1 MEDAIL
7 ALAVKYNGNFGN
19 IFMGTQ
25 LEELIAKECVTKEQ
39 KNSAKK
45 FVKEKGYKY
54 TTLDSEDYP
63 PNIFKEMISPPFVLF
78 YMGNLN
84 LLYARIDYN
93 TLINVTGTK
102 TYDDYG
108 EKVTKQVV
116 KELCERKNCII
127 VTGNNCGVESIIMD
141 TAIKENCRI
150 IIVYNGGREE
160 NEEKSLDEIL
170 KLLKENNYSEK
181 DYLIVTQY
189 PNTICN
195 KKESDKNSRQM
206 RTTRIAIAAS
216 DKLLITASTEDHLY
230 SSYVATRA
238 DKKVFIVPAPY
249 DNKKLANN
257 QLIAKGKNIL
267 ATVDNLFEGYD

>member
-116 KELCERKNCII
+116 KELCKKEKCII
-127 VTGNNCGVESIIMD
+127 ITGKNFGVESIIVD
-141 TAIKENCRI
+141 T
-150 IIVYNGGREE
+150 VL
-160 NEEKSLDEIL
+160 EKRR
-170 KLLKENNYSEK
+170 KL
-181 DYLIVTQY
+181 I
-189 PNTICN
+189 
-195 KKESDKNSRQM
+195 
-206 RTTRIAIAAS
+206 
-216 DKLLITASTEDHLY
+216 
-230 SSYVATRA
+230 
-238 DKKVFIVPAPY
+238 
-249 DNKKLANN
+249 
-257 QLIAKGKNIL
+257 KNIRK
-267 ATVDNLFEGYD
+267 NIMNI

>member
-1 MEDAIL
+1 MEDEIL

-19 IFMGTQ
+19 ILMDTQ
-25 LEELIAKECVTKEQ
+25 LKELIAKECVTKEQ

-63 PNIFKEMISPPFVLF
+63 PNVFKEMISPPFVLF

-84 LLYARIDYN
+84 LLDAIGYD

-102 TYDDYG
+102 TYDAYG

-116 KELCERKNCII
+116 KELCGRENCII

-141 TAIKENCRI
+141 TVIKENGRI

-189 PNTICN
+189 PNTVCN
-195 KKESDKNSRQM
+195 EKESDKNSRQM

-216 DKLLITASTEDHLY
+216 DKLLITASTKDHLH

-238 DKKVFIVPAPY
+238 DKKVFVVPAPY

-267 ATVDNLFEGYD
+267 TTVDNLFEDYD

>member
-1 MEDAIL
+1 MEDEIL

-19 IFMGTQ
+19 ILMDTQ
-25 LEELIAKECVTKEQ
+25 LKDLIAKECVTKEQ

-63 PNIFKEMISPPFVLF
+63 PNVFKEMISPPFVLF

-84 LLYARIDYN
+84 LLDAIGYD

-102 TYDDYG
+102 TYDAYG

-116 KELCERKNCII
+116 KELCERENCII

-141 TAIKENCRI
+141 TVIKENGRI

-181 DYLIVTQY
+181 DYLIFTQY
-189 PNTICN
+189 PNTVCN
-195 KKESDKNSRQM
+195 EKESDKNSRQM

-216 DKLLITASTEDHLY
+216 DKLLITASTKDHLH

-238 DKKVFIVPAPY
+238 DKKVFVVPAPY

-267 ATVDNLFEGYD
+267 TTVDNLFEDYD

>member
-7 ALAVKYNGNFGN
+7 ALAIKYNGNFGN
-19 IFMGTQ
+19 ILMDTQ
-25 LEELIAKECVTKEQ
+25 LKELIAKECVTKEQ
-39 KNSAKK
+39 KTLAKK

-63 PNIFKEMISPPFVLF
+63 PNVFKEMISPPFVLF

-84 LLYARIDYN
+84 LLDAIDYD

-108 EKVTKQVV
+108 AKVTKQVV
-116 KELCERKNCII
+116 KELCKKDNCII
-127 VTGNNCGVESIIMD
+127 VTSNNYGIESIIMD
-141 TAIKENCRI
+141 TAIKENGRI

-189 PNTICN
+189 PNTVCN
-195 KKESDKNSRQM
+195 EKESDKNSRQM

-216 DKLLITASTEDHLY
+216 DKLLITASTEDHLH

-238 DKKVFIVPAPY
+238 DKKIFVVPAPY

-267 ATVDNLFEGYD
+267 TTVDTLFEDYD